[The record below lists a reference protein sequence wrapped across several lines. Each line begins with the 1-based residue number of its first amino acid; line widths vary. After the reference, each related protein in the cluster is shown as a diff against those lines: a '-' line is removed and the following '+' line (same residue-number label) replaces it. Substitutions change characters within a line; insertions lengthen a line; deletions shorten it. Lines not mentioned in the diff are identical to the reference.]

1 VKLIFKNSFLKDAQR
16 LKERA
21 LALRVK
27 DTIEAIERA
36 ENLSEIANLKPL
48 TGFTGYYRV
57 RVGDYRVGLRVDGDT
72 IVLIRLLHRKEIYR
86 FFP

>member
-16 LKERA
+16 LKERT

-57 RVGDYRVGLRVDGDT
+57 RIGDYRVGLRVDGDT